1 MNEPGSGWQ
10 IVIQRRAEKVMLR
23 LPKDLLQRIWSAIQ
37 DLAQD
42 PRPVG
47 CKKLVGYDNLYC
59 VRVGEWRISYA
70 IEDDMLIILIL
81 EVASREGAYHNFQAH
96 RWAG

>member
-1 MNEPGSGWQ
+1 MSEPGPGWQ
-10 IVIQRRAEKVMLR
+10 IIIQRRAEKVMQR
-23 LPKDLLQRIWSAIQ
+23 LPKDLLLRIWSVIR

-59 VRVGEWRISYA
+59 VRMGEWRISYA
-70 IEDDMLIILIL
+70 IEDNELIILIL
-81 EVASREGAYHNFQAH
+81 EVAPRGGAYRNF
-96 RWAG
+96 